1 MDTPELQ
8 SKAELFFEVRNVSK
22 SFSGTHALK
31 NVSLDI
37 RNGQVHALIGE
48 NGAGKSTLMNI
59 ICGKLQ
65 PDTGELARNGKV
77 LHFRSPVD
85 AHGAGIA
92 IAPQELNLC
101 PHLSV
106 AENIVLGNQIGGWL
120 GIDQKATRRVAE
132 EHLAEIDDRIDP
144 KSKVGD
150 LSAAAQQLVQIA
162 RATATRADILIFDE
176 PTAALTDR
184 EAKSLFG
191 FILRFRERGGASF
204 YISHRLDEI
213 LEYGD
218 RISVLRDGT
227 YIGELDPRKTNKD
240 EMVRQMAG
248 RQFSKSK
255 LRAEAKDT
263 TTSEIV
269 LRVEDLA
276 RKREF
281 DAVSFELRRGEILGV
296 SGLIGSG
303 RTEVGKC
310 LFGLTKADRGRILID
325 GREVVHHGPADAI
338 KNGLVYLPEERKK
351 EGIFPILSVR
361 ENHCIA
367 SFERFRKIYGLDRRR
382 MVESTM
388 EYIRRIGIK
397 TSRTETPIKNLSG
410 GNQQKVII
418 ARWLLK
424 NCRIL
429 ILDEPTRGIDVKA
442 KFEIQSFLREL
453 TKEGLS
459 IIYISSEMEEVLEV
473 SDRILVMH
481 LGEVKGVVEA
491 DQATQEGLLG
501 IAMSLNAD
509 LHRSFIKPVTKK
521 LTFVYIP
528 KLVHPWYDE
537 VRKGIEYGI
546 QEVKKEGIEVEYI
559 WDAPARAD
567 IDEENRKIE
576 AAISRQPDG
585 LCVAAL
591 DPASNSQL
599 LDKALRAKI
608 PVMTFNAFAGPKYPF
623 VGRHDDAADG
633 YDVAKYLAE
642 KLGGKGKVA
651 ILAGSLT
658 APEHAGRVQG
668 FKKALAEYPNIK
680 IVFEQPDNDDLA
692 TAVAVAESALQANQ
706 DLNGILC
713 SNASNPIG
721 AARAVKNAGKAGEI
735 LIAGMDNLPET
746 LKFLKEGVILV
757 TKVQRQWDIG
767 YWTLRYLVAMN
778 KGQTIPH
785 DHDTGASMVTAEV
798 LE

>member
-269 LRVEDLA
+269 LKVEDLA

-351 EGIFPILSVR
+351 EGIFPILTY
-361 ENHCIA
+361 E
-367 SFERFRKIYGLDRRR
+367 K
-382 MVESTM
+382 
-388 EYIRRIGIK
+388 
-397 TSRTETPIKNLSG
+397 
-410 GNQQKVII
+410 II
-418 ARWLLK
+418 AL
-424 NCRIL
+424 
-429 ILDEPTRGIDVKA
+429 PA
-442 KFEIQSFLREL
+442 
-453 TKEGLS
+453 LS
-459 IIYISSEMEEVLEV
+459 
-473 SDRILVMH
+473 
-481 LGEVKGVVEA
+481 
-491 DQATQEGLLG
+491 
-501 IAMSLNAD
+501 
-509 LHRSFIKPVTKK
+509 
-521 LTFVYIP
+521 
-528 KLVHPWYDE
+528 
-537 VRKGIEYGI
+537 
-546 QEVKKEGIEVEYI
+546 
-559 WDAPARAD
+559 
-567 IDEENRKIE
+567 
-576 AAISRQPDG
+576 
-585 LCVAAL
+585 
-591 DPASNSQL
+591 AS
-599 LDKALRAKI
+599 
-608 PVMTFNAFAGPKYPF
+608 
-623 VGRHDDAADG
+623 
-633 YDVAKYLAE
+633 
-642 KLGGKGKVA
+642 GK
-651 ILAGSLT
+651 
-658 APEHAGRVQG
+658 
-668 FKKALAEYPNIK
+668 
-680 IVFEQPDNDDLA
+680 
-692 TAVAVAESALQANQ
+692 
-706 DLNGILC
+706 
-713 SNASNPIG
+713 
-721 AARAVKNAGKAGEI
+721 
-735 LIAGMDNLPET
+735 
-746 LKFLKEGVILV
+746 
-757 TKVQRQWDIG
+757 
-767 YWTLRYLVAMN
+767 
-778 KGQTIPH
+778 
-785 DHDTGASMVTAEV
+785 SMA
-798 LE
+798 